1 MEYIHMQD
9 KELIVKDIYLFCEW
23 DFDLEKEKGICPHF
37 SLPEWGLPG
46 PIVCMAASTCGDLKY
61 ILGGCGFK

>member
-37 SLPEWGLPG
+37 SLPE
-46 PIVCMAASTCGDLKY
+46 
-61 ILGGCGFK
+61 